1 MYKTISYPK
10 HESGTDEIERLRL
23 VIANGGASEFTN
35 WLERLNSQELRLILG
50 TDYKSLHEESKYRN
64 LPMSDMAITKLK
76 KHFNSLS
83 DSSNGQISLF
93 GEGQQ
98 LLGKHGTFSPNLIE
112 SIHRWYPYIE
122 GFSSTFVETLI
133 NKWSEGAKSIFDPFA
148 GTGTTLTVGAINN
161 IKGFYSEINPF
172 MQLVINCKTN
182 HLKRIVLNNE
192 QSQLRDYFTHIIE
205 FAEKNQVSQESA
217 EDTLNKTFPGRPF
230 FVNSRLVQ
238 IVSLK
243 NAVFKVEPSKEYFR
257 DMARLALGSIGVL
270 SSEMKRASDLRYR
283 REKELLPESFNVFDQ
298 FKEKVAQI
306 INDLSGNLS
315 DMTPTQFVGS
325 NALHKNELE
334 NEIDLIITSPPYLN
348 GTNYFRNTKI
358 ELWLTGLIQH
368 EKELVQFNREAMI
381 AGINNVSKKSRPI
394 KKFDFVEEVATKLD
408 EVAYDKRIP
417 TLVRGYCSDS
427 EMWIENC
434 KRMLSDGGKLV
445 IDIGDSKFAGIHV
458 PTDKFLIEIAGKV
471 GLQHI
476 DTELVR
482 KRNSNDGTELKQVLL
497 AFEKRVKVRRSSSKN
512 RSDIIDDY
520 KRNIQ
525 KFASLPY
532 KNTPY
537 GSRNWGH
544 SLHSLCSYQGKL
556 KPAIAHFLVKYFT
569 KEGDH
574 VLDPMSGSGTIPLE
588 AFLNRRIA
596 FAGDLQRLGFI
607 LSRAKVGKPN
617 PDLVLKE
624 ADNLIKYIKQNKKNV
639 KIHEYDDFGFNGKI
653 PEYFHPDTLVEVL
666 VARSYL
672 KQKKCDSVERGL
684 VFSSLLHILHGNR
697 PYALSR
703 RSHPVTPFKPRGEYE
718 YRDIESRL
726 YAKLAR
732 SLDSYEHEEY
742 FPGNAY
748 RSPFEKLTFNE
759 EIDSIITSPPFTA
772 STRFYSSNWMRLWMS
787 GWEPEE
793 FKSKPKDFLEE
804 KQKKSL
810 DIYYD
815 FFERS
820 NNWLKPNGKLI
831 LHLGKT
837 KKTDMA
843 AELMERCGKYFEVVD
858 KFDEDV
864 AGREKFGIKDQGA
877 TSVHQYL
884 FLIKK

>member
-23 VIANGGASEFTN
+23 VIANGGASEFTD

-50 TDYKSLHEESKYRN
+50 TDYKSLYEESRYRN
-64 LPMSDMAITKLK
+64 LPLSDMAITKLK
-76 KHFNSLS
+76 KYFSTLNDH
-83 DSSNGQISLF
+83 SNGQTSLF
-93 GEGQQ
+93 GDNQQ

-148 GTGTTLTVGAINN
+148 GTGTTLTVGSINN

-182 HLKRIVLNNE
+182 HLKMIVLNKE
-192 QSQLRDYFTHIIE
+192 QSLLKDYFNQIIE
-205 FAEKNQVSQESA
+205 FAEKNQLSQKSA

-243 NAVFKVEPSKEYFR
+243 NAVFKVEPLKEYFR

-283 REKELLPESFNVFDQ
+283 RERELLPENFSVFDQ
-298 FKEKVAQI
+298 FKEKVDQI
-306 INDLSGNLS
+306 INDLSADLA

-325 NALHKNELE
+325 NALHKNKLE
-334 NEIDLIITSPPYLN
+334 NEVDLIITSPPYLN

-381 AGINNVSKKSRPI
+381 AGINNVSKSSRPI

-434 KRMLSDGGKLV
+434 KRMLSDGGKIV
-445 IDIGDSKFAGIHV
+445 IDIGDSKFAGVHV
-458 PTDKFLIEIAGKV
+458 PTDKFLIEIAEKV

-497 AFEKRVKVRRSSSKN
+497 AFEKKVKVRKSNNKKRSEV
-512 RSDIIDDY
+512 IDDY
-520 KRNIQ
+520 QRNIQ
-525 KFASLPY
+525 KFILLPY
-532 KNTPY
+532 KNSPY

-569 KEGDH
+569 NEGDR

-596 FAGDLQRLGFI
+596 YAGDLQRLGFI
-607 LSRAKVGKPN
+607 LSQAKVGKP
-617 PDLVLKE
+617 DSELVLKE

-639 KIHEYDDFGFNGKI
+639 NINEYDDFGFNGKI
-653 PEYFHPDTLVEVL
+653 PEYFHPDTLAEVL
-666 VARSYL
+666 TARTYV
-672 KQKKCDSVERGL
+672 KQTKCDSVEKAL

-703 RSHPVTPFKPRGEYE
+703 RSHPVTPFKPGGEYE

-742 FPGNAY
+742 LPGNAFH
-748 RSPFEKLTFNE
+748 SPFEKLTFNE
-759 EIDSIITSPPFTA
+759 EIDSIITSPPFAA

-787 GWEPEE
+787 GWEPKE

-810 DIYYD
+810 DIYYE
-815 FFERS
+815 FFEKS
-820 NNWLKPNGKLI
+820 YGWLKPNGKLI

-837 KKTDMA
+837 NKVDMA
-843 AELMERCGKYFEVVD
+843 AELIERCGQYFEVVD

-864 AGREKFGIKDQGA
+864 AGREKFGIRDQGA